1 MKGFEEKMSRIGR
14 KFTDEMNQKA
24 DDAIEDLTI
33 MMKNGDKVI
42 DKLQKE
48 EQKMKENEIRAA
60 RIDERKKILGKLK
73 KKKVK
78 NSKLGEENFTKTHTN
93 KKSKPKKVSRSKP
106 KKVSKSKKISKPKK
120 KHTFKT
126 KKIKPTKT
134 AKQKIAS
141 LSPKTVKIEK
151 EPPLIT
157 IAKEVIKKVGN
168 KKQPKQNTVSSIK
181 KNLIRNKIEQQQLAR
196 RIKIGEFISVLSN
209 IFILISLAIF
219 IYFKMISSVETTDS
233 FIFWLSTK
241 LLIVFI
247 LLILIGS
254 FLKYNGLWYQITESI
269 AIWQESLTFDFQL
282 QFYLSIAF
290 VILLQI
296 WTFIVNG
303 EYDELFP
310 TKTPIYLFAGGLMFM
325 CTMNLCLSIG
335 NLRSRTG
342 SLWVDF
348 KDKVFKQMGMN
359 YMVSDSTTL
368 NPMDEMMQEFEKDSF
383 GDVDEEDEED
393 EDDD

>member
-1 MKGFEEKMSRIGR
+1 M
-14 KFTDEMNQKA
+14 
-24 DDAIEDLTI
+24 
-33 MMKNGDKVI
+33 
-42 DKLQKE
+42 
-48 EQKMKENEIRAA
+48 
-60 RIDERKKILGKLK
+60 
-73 KKKVK
+73 
-78 NSKLGEENFTKTHTN
+78 
-93 KKSKPKKVSRSKP
+93 SRSKP

-393 EDDD
+393 EDEEYDEY